1 MPVLH
6 LQDFEQ
12 LALRALRASG
22 ANAHHARTVAQS
34 VAQAESEGIR
44 HVGLAYWPTYRSH
57 LRCQGVAVDTSLLNE
72 LEPYAIPAN
81 AKSPDV

>member
-12 LALRALRASG
+12 LAPRPLRASG

-34 VAQAESEGIR
+34 VAQAKSEGIR
-44 HVGLAYWPTYRSH
+44 YVGLAYWPTYLSY
-57 LRCQGVAVDTSLLNE
+57 LLCQGVAVDTSLLNE

-81 AKSPDV
+81 GKRPDV